1 MVTPA
6 KHPSAPSRSRDSGNK
21 ALLVLEGG
29 LKPLDIEPPQV
40 LIDDEKG
47 ADVVWEREIV
57 PLIKR
62 GILKQTDYTS
72 CVHYCQLA
80 VVPIMSLPGVTLTYL
95 NRLKTELGL
104 TPKAR
109 TNLASSSDAS
119 GQPRLSEIMRS
130 WGDDE

>member
-6 KHPSAPSRSRDSGNK
+6 KHPSAPSRLREGESK
-21 ALLVLEGG
+21 ALLAFEGG
-29 LKPLDIEPPQV
+29 LKPLDMEVPQV
-40 LIDDEKG
+40 LIEDEQG
-47 ADVVWEREIV
+47 AETVWEREIV
-57 PLIKR
+57 PLIQR

-80 VVPIMSLPGVTLTYL
+80 VVPIMRLPGTKLTYL

-119 GQPRLSEIMRS
+119 GEPRLSEIMRS
-130 WGDDE
+130 WGEE